1 MRRELLNAYL
11 FNNLSEVREL
21 SQEWRIDYNEERP
34 HKSLGYLSP
43 IMYAEKYMSRTAI
56 GNTIEIE
63 GSRSREKEN
72 EKRLKTLNYTG
83 TKINKGSLQLD
94 LLSL

>member
-21 SQEWRIDYNEERP
+21 SQGWRIDYNEERP

-43 IMYAEKYMSRTAI
+43 LKYAEKFIPRTAI
-56 GNTIEIE
+56 GNTSEIE
-63 GSRSREKEN
+63 GSRSSEKEY
-72 EKRLKTLNYTG
+72 EK
-83 TKINKGSLQLD
+83 
-94 LLSL
+94 